1 MNQNGKNTYSIVE
14 KEKEELCSLFKQLNT
29 TDKEMINNW
38 IKSLLSEP

>member
-1 MNQNGKNTYSIVE
+1 MNPKRENTYSTVE